1 MFYINFTGLPPEA
14 PITQNNSLHNDT
26 SRNLD
31 DHKLLN
37 VTGGV
42 TGQPLESFL
51 FEKNITLKNDSS
63 SHLDHSSLMSA
74 NENSNDAS
82 AQTGSSSK
90 GSDLHR

>member
-37 VTGGV
+37 VTG
-42 TGQPLESFL
+42 QQLESYL
-51 FEKNITLKNDSS
+51 FENSIALKNDTS
-63 SHLDHSSLMSA
+63 SHLDHSSLMST
-74 NENSNDAS
+74 NENRND

>member
-37 VTGGV
+37 VTG
-42 TGQPLESFL
+42 QPLESFL
-51 FEKNITLKNDSS
+51 SETNIALKNDTS
-63 SHLDHSSLMSA
+63 SHLDHSSLMST
-74 NENSNDAS
+74 NENRND

>member
-37 VTGGV
+37 VTG
-42 TGQPLESFL
+42 QPLESFL
-51 FEKNITLKNDSS
+51 SETNIALKNDTS
-63 SHLDHSSLMSA
+63 SHLDHSSLMST
-74 NENSNDAS
+74 NENSNDARS
-82 AQTGSSSK
+82 GSSSK